1 MLELFRSFA
10 VHQARF
16 HQSFLQAWGPAP
28 ADETLDA
35 ALEALVYD
43 ALWLTKF
50 PLLWSPT
57 FDVKQLDAAHKAWT
71 VGYDRDAALTVASI
85 AAFRPQVDADTLRFV
100 LRLTPSDLEARVALF
115 FGGRASNKP
124 LWQYLAAWFE
134 HGAALRGRLGA
145 TSLLETAFL

>member
-1 MLELFRSFA
+1 MLELLRSFA
-10 VHQARF
+10 IHQARF
-16 HQSFLQAWGPAP
+16 HQTFLQSCGSEPPA
-28 ADETLDA
+28 ETVDA

-50 PLLWSPT
+50 PLLWTPT
-57 FDVKQLDAAHKAWT
+57 FGVNELDAAHKAWT
-71 VGYDRDAALTVASI
+71 VGYDRKASVTI
-85 AAFRPQVDADTLRFV
+85 AAIGALRPRVDADTLRFV
-100 LRLTPSDLEARVALF
+100 LKLNSSDLETRFALF

-145 TSLLETAFL
+145 TSLLDTAFL